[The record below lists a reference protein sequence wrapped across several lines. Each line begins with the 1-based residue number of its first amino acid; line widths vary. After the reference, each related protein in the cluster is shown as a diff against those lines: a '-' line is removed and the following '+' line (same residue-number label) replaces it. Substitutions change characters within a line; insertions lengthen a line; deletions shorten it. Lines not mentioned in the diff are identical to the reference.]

1 MSFFSWQVKYETGI
15 QSIDNDHKRLV
26 EMIDSLFDA
35 MSKGEAKEA
44 IGEIV
49 NGLIQYS
56 VVHFNREEVYM
67 KTTGYENF
75 DKHKAAH
82 DSFTE
87 KVKGYRKSLESGQF
101 NITVEV
107 VSFLRDWLINHIQ
120 FTDRDYIEDFNK
132 FNIK

>member
-49 NGLIQYS
+49 DGLIQYS

-67 KTTGYENF
+67 KTTGYKDFN
-75 DKHKAAH
+75 KHKAVH

-87 KVKGYRKSLESGQF
+87 KVKGFRKSLESGQF

-120 FTDRDYIEDFNK
+120 FTDRDYIEDFKK